1 MTGPLIVA
9 SCPSTELAFD
19 QPIAPEQAVEP
30 ALPELLV
37 AEPLLFPDEQ
47 PANRTAVVVSA
58 DTDHHAGLK
67 AALLAAPALVLA

>member
-30 ALPELLV
+30 AWPELLV
-37 AEPLLFPDEQ
+37 AEGLLFPDEQ
-47 PANRTAVVVSA
+47 PAIRKAVAVSA
-58 DTDHHAGLK
+58 DADHHTRLK